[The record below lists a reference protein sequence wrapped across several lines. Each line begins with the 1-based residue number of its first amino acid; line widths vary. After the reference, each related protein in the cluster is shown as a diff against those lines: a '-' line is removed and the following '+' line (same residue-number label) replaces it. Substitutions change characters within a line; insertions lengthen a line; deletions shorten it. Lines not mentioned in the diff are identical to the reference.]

1 MGLCPLLSSL
11 ALCTP
16 LPCLCIPHMV
26 EGVSPCRPE
35 AHLVSNP
42 LIRDRG
48 SVPCPCSLQALQPSE
63 VRREGRSHHWG
74 RELRSH
80 TAGG

>member
-16 LPCLCIPHMV
+16 LPCLCIPHVV

-35 AHLVSNP
+35 AHIVLNP

-48 SVPCPCSLQALQPSE
+48 KPSE
-63 VRREGRSHHWG
+63 MCREGKSHHRG